1 MKLQV
6 KKRNGVI
13 VPFDKEKIVYAMSK
27 GFLEFGEMTEEKEDC
42 IKNTI
47 EIVEKE
53 AKKYED
59 AIEVEEIQDIIV
71 AQLRKAGFRKVAK
84 GYQEYREKRTK
95 ERELKTVLEILS
107 NEATD
112 EKNDNANI
120 NGYTPSGRHLHI
132 SEDVIKSYMKNY
144 FFSKDVADAI
154 NAGIIYPHD
163 LGWGTTTMTC
173 VQIDI
178 PKLFK
183 GGFSTGH
190 GYLREPSNIKTA
202 FLQSAIAIQSN
213 QNDMW
218 GGQSIPQYDYALA
231 PYVLKTFKKH
241 LKKLYTYEHAKT
253 HDSAD
258 AEMLSKID
266 ALTSINDRIDGIDE
280 HIFETALVYTKEDT
294 FQGAE
299 SLVHNLNS
307 MASRAGSQVP
317 FSSLNFGLD
326 VSPEGRMVTEYLL
339 KAQMAGL
346 GKHET
351 PIFPILIYTLKK
363 GVNFNPEDPNY
374 DLFRLAME
382 CSSKRLFPTYC
393 FVDASFNLPY
403 YEKDPYYGAIQTM
416 GCRTRVMANVN
427 GREGAFG
434 RGNISFTSINL
445 PMLALRAKGNIDK
458 FFKELDYAL
467 EIADKELLERYEGQ
481 CQNRKYNF
489 PSLMEQGIWLGS
501 DDLGPTDEIRD
512 VVKQGTLSIG
522 FVGLAECLIALTG
535 KHHGESQ
542 ESDELGYKIIKYI
555 RDYCDKRVKETHL
568 NFSCLGTPAET
579 YCKTALEQTR
589 KQFGIVPGVTDRAYF
604 TNSSHIPVWHNI
616 SIAEKAKI
624 EGKYHNLENAG
635 HIFYCEVSGDISKNI
650 DAFEQILHTM
660 SDADVGYGAV
670 NIPIVECPICYHSF
684 RGSSDVHVC
693 PNCGYDELEGI
704 EINCDC

>member
-6 KKRNGVI
+6 RKRNGVI
-13 VPFDKEKIVYAMSK
+13 VPFDKDKIIYAMSK
-27 GFLEFGEMTEEKEDC
+27 GFLEFGEMTKEKEDC
-42 IKNTI
+42 IKNTV

-183 GGFSTGH
+183 NGFSTGH

-218 GGQSIPQYDYALA
+218 GGQSIPQYDFALA
-231 PYVLKTFKKH
+231 PYVLKSYKKH
-241 LKKLYTYEHAKT
+241 LKKLYAYEHAKT

-258 AEMLSKID
+258 AEMIAKID
-266 ALTSINDRIDGIDE
+266 ALTSINDVIPE
-280 HIFETALVYTKEDT
+280 LEYMCKAALANTEEDT
-294 FQGAE
+294 YQGAE

-326 VSPEGRMVTEYLL
+326 TSPEGRMVASNLL
-339 KAQMAGL
+339 KAQMSGL
-346 GKHET
+346 GRHET

-363 GVNFNPEDPNY
+363 GVNFEKEDPNY
-374 DLFRLAME
+374 DIFRLAME

-416 GCRTRVMANVN
+416 GCRTRIMANVN

-522 FVGLAECLIALTG
+522 FVGLAETLVCLTG

-604 TNSSHIPVWHNI
+604 TNSSHIPVWHDI

>member
-1 MKLQV
+1 MKIKV
-6 KKRNGVI
+6 IKRNGNV
-13 VPFDKEKIVYAMSK
+13 VDFNEEKIRNAITK
-27 GFLEFGEMTEEKEDC
+27 GFLDYGEITEEKKIF
-42 IKNTI
+42 IKDVIKDIQI
-47 EIVEKE
+47 E
-53 AKKYED
+53 AQKYTD
-59 AIEVEEIQDIIV
+59 GIEVEEIQDIIV
-71 AQLRKAGFRKVAK
+71 AKMRKAGFRKVAK
-84 GYQEYREKRTK
+84 GYQEYREKRAK
-95 ERELKTVLEILS
+95 ARELSNVLDILS
-107 NEATD
+107 NEATE
-112 EKNDNANI
+112 EKNDNANV

-144 FFSKDVADAI
+144 FFSKDVTEAI

-173 VQIDI
+173 VQIDL

-183 GGFSTGH
+183 DGFSTGH

-218 GGQSIPQYDYALA
+218 GGQSIPNYDYALA

-241 LKKLYTYEHAKT
+241 LKKLLAYEDAKKHESASIALESLLKQVDEIKSIEDVIPGYEYICKAAYAYTQ
-253 HDSAD
+253 
-258 AEMLSKID
+258 
-266 ALTSINDRIDGIDE
+266 
-280 HIFETALVYTKEDT
+280 EDT

-317 FSSLNFGLD
+317 FSSLNFGID
-326 VSPEGRMVTEYLL
+326 TSPEGRMVSEYLL

-363 GVNFNPEDPNY
+363 GVNFEKGDPNY
-374 DLFRLAME
+374 DIFRLAME
-382 CSSKRLFPTYC
+382 CSSKRLFPTYA

-403 YEKDPYYGAIQTM
+403 YERDPYYGIINTM

-445 PMLALRAKGNIDK
+445 PLLALRAKGNVDK

-501 DDLGPTDEIRD
+501 DDLAPTDEIRD
-512 VVKQGTLSIG
+512 VIKQGTLSIG

-542 ESDELGYKIIKYI
+542 ESDELGYSIIKYI

-579 YCKTALEQTR
+579 YCKTALEQAR
-589 KQFGIVPGVTDRAYF
+589 KQFGIIPGVTDRAYF
-604 TNSSHIPVWHNI
+604 TNSSHIPVWYNI
-616 SIAEKAKI
+616 SIADKARI

-635 HIFYCEVSGDISKNI
+635 HIFYCEVDGDISKNI
-650 DAFEQILHTM
+650 DAFENILHIM

-670 NIPIVECPICYHSF
+670 NIGVVECTVCGYSW
-684 RGSSDVHVC
+684 RDGSDNHIC
-693 PNCGYDELEGI
+693 PNCGRDEREPI
-704 EINCDC
+704 DE

>member
-6 KKRNGVI
+6 RKRNGVI
-13 VPFDKEKIVYAMSK
+13 VPFDKDKIVYAMSK
-27 GFLEFGEMTEEKEDC
+27 GFLEFGEMTKEKEDC
-42 IKNTI
+42 IKNTV

-218 GGQSIPQYDYALA
+218 GGQSIPQYDFALA
-231 PYVLKTFKKH
+231 PYVLKSYKKH
-241 LKKLYTYEHAKT
+241 LKKLYAYEHAKT

-258 AEMLSKID
+258 AEMIAKID
-266 ALTSINDRIDGIDE
+266 ALTSINDVIPE
-280 HIFETALVYTKEDT
+280 LEYMCKAALANTEEDT
-294 FQGAE
+294 YQGAE

-326 VSPEGRMVTEYLL
+326 TSPEGRMVASNLL
-339 KAQMAGL
+339 KAQMSGL
-346 GKHET
+346 GRHET

-363 GVNFNPEDPNY
+363 GVNFEKEDPNY
-374 DLFRLAME
+374 DIFRLAME

-416 GCRTRVMANVN
+416 GCRTRIMANVN

-522 FVGLAECLIALTG
+522 FVGLAETLVCLTG

-604 TNSSHIPVWHNI
+604 TNSSHIPVWYNI
-616 SIAEKAKI
+616 SIADKAKI

-635 HIFYCEVSGDISKNI
+635 HIFYCEVDGDISKNI
-650 DAFEQILHTM
+650 DAFENILHIM
-660 SDADVGYGAV
+660 SDADVGYGAI
-670 NIPIVECPICYHSF
+670 NIPIAECPICYHSF

>member
-1 MKLQV
+1 MKIKV
-6 KKRNGVI
+6 IKRNGNV
-13 VPFDKEKIVYAMSK
+13 VDFNEEKIRNAITK
-27 GFLEFGEMTEEKEDC
+27 GFLDYGEITEEKKIF
-42 IKNTI
+42 IKDVIKDIQT
-47 EIVEKE
+47 E
-53 AKKYED
+53 AQKYTD
-59 AIEVEEIQDIIV
+59 GIEVEEIQDIIV
-71 AQLRKAGFRKVAK
+71 AKMRKAGFRKVAK
-84 GYQEYREKRTK
+84 GYQEYREKRAK
-95 ERELKTVLEILS
+95 ARELSNVLDILS
-107 NEATD
+107 NEATE
-112 EKNDNANI
+112 EKNDNANV

-144 FFSKDVADAI
+144 FFSKDVTEAI

-173 VQIDI
+173 VQIDL

-183 GGFSTGH
+183 DGFSTGH

-218 GGQSIPQYDYALA
+218 GGQSIPNYDYALA

-241 LKKLYTYEHAKT
+241 LKKLLAYEDAKK
-253 HDSAD
+253 HESA
-258 AEMLSKID
+258 SI
-266 ALTSINDRIDGIDE
+266 ALESLLKQVDEIKSIEDVIPGYEYICK
-280 HIFETALVYTKEDT
+280 TAYAYTKEDT

-317 FSSLNFGLD
+317 FSSLNFGID
-326 VSPEGRMVTEYLL
+326 TSPEGRMVSEYLL

-363 GVNFNPEDPNY
+363 GVNFEKGDPNY
-374 DLFRLAME
+374 DIFRLAME
-382 CSSKRLFPTYC
+382 CSSKRLFPTYA

-403 YEKDPYYGAIQTM
+403 YERDPYYGIINTM

-445 PMLALRAKGNIDK
+445 PLLALRAKGNVDK

-501 DDLGPTDEIRD
+501 DDLAPTDEIRD

-542 ESDELGYKIIKYI
+542 ESDELGYSIIKYI

-579 YCKTALEQTR
+579 YCKTALEQAR
-589 KQFGIVPGVTDRAYF
+589 KQFGIIPGVTDRAYF
-604 TNSSHIPVWHNI
+604 TNSSHIPVWYNI
-616 SIAEKAKI
+616 SIADKARI

-635 HIFYCEVSGDISKNI
+635 HIFYCEVDGDISKNI
-650 DAFEQILHTM
+650 DAFENILHIM

-670 NIPIVECPICYHSF
+670 NIGVVECTVCGYSW
-684 RGSSDVHVC
+684 RDGSDNHIC
-693 PNCGYDELEGI
+693 PNCGRDEREPI
-704 EINCDC
+704 DE

>member
-6 KKRNGVI
+6 RKRNGVI
-13 VPFDKEKIVYAMSK
+13 VPFDKDKIVYAMSK
-27 GFLEFGEMTEEKEDC
+27 GFLEFGEMTKEKEDC
-42 IKNTI
+42 IKNTV

-183 GGFSTGH
+183 NGFSTGH

-218 GGQSIPQYDYALA
+218 GGQSIPQYDFALA
-231 PYVLKTFKKH
+231 PYVLKSYKKH
-241 LKKLYTYEHAKT
+241 LKKLYAYEHAKT

-258 AEMLSKID
+258 AEMIAKID
-266 ALTSINDRIDGIDE
+266 ALTSINDVIPE
-280 HIFETALVYTKEDT
+280 LEYMCKAALANTEEDT
-294 FQGAE
+294 YQGAE

-326 VSPEGRMVTEYLL
+326 TSPEGRMVASNLL
-339 KAQMAGL
+339 KAQMSGL
-346 GKHET
+346 GRHET

-363 GVNFNPEDPNY
+363 GVNFEKEDPNY
-374 DLFRLAME
+374 DIFRLAME

-416 GCRTRVMANVN
+416 GCRTRIMANVN

-522 FVGLAECLIALTG
+522 FVGLAETLVCLTG

-604 TNSSHIPVWHNI
+604 TNSSHIPVWHDI

>member
-1 MKLQV
+1 MKIKV
-6 KKRNGVI
+6 IKRNGNV
-13 VPFDKEKIVYAMSK
+13 VDFNEEKIRNAITK
-27 GFLEFGEMTEEKEDC
+27 GFLDYGEITEEKKIF
-42 IKNTI
+42 IKDVIKDIQT
-47 EIVEKE
+47 E
-53 AKKYED
+53 AQKYTD
-59 AIEVEEIQDIIV
+59 GIEVEEIQDIIV
-71 AQLRKAGFRKVAK
+71 AKMRKAGFRKVAK
-84 GYQEYREKRTK
+84 GYQEYREKRAK
-95 ERELKTVLEILS
+95 ARELSNVLDILS
-107 NEATD
+107 NEATE
-112 EKNDNANI
+112 EKNDNANV

-144 FFSKDVADAI
+144 FFSKDVTEAI

-173 VQIDI
+173 VQIDL

-183 GGFSTGH
+183 DGFSTGH

-218 GGQSIPQYDYALA
+218 GGQSIPNYDYALA

-241 LKKLYTYEHAKT
+241 LKKLLAYEDAKKHESASIALEPLLKQVDEIKSIEDVIPGYEYICKAAYAYTQ
-253 HDSAD
+253 
-258 AEMLSKID
+258 
-266 ALTSINDRIDGIDE
+266 
-280 HIFETALVYTKEDT
+280 EDT

-317 FSSLNFGLD
+317 FSSLNFGID
-326 VSPEGRMVTEYLL
+326 TSPEGRMVSEYLL

-363 GVNFNPEDPNY
+363 GVNFEKGDPNY
-374 DLFRLAME
+374 DIFRLAME
-382 CSSKRLFPTYC
+382 CSSKRLFPTYA

-403 YEKDPYYGAIQTM
+403 YERDPYYGIINTM

-445 PMLALRAKGNIDK
+445 PLLALRAKGNIDK

-501 DDLGPTDEIRD
+501 DDLAPTDEIRD

-542 ESDELGYKIIKYI
+542 ESDELGYSIIKYI

-579 YCKTALEQTR
+579 YCKTALEQAR
-589 KQFGIVPGVTDRAYF
+589 KQFGIIPGVTDRAYF
-604 TNSSHIPVWHNI
+604 TNSSHIPVWYNI
-616 SIAEKAKI
+616 SIADKAKI

-635 HIFYCEVSGDISKNI
+635 HIFYCEVDGDISKNI
-650 DAFEQILHTM
+650 DAFENILHIM

-670 NIPIVECPICYHSF
+670 NIGVVECTVCGYSW
-684 RGSSDVHVC
+684 RDGSDNHIC
-693 PNCGYDELEGI
+693 PNCGRDEREPI
-704 EINCDC
+704 DE

>member
-1 MKLQV
+1 MKIKV
-6 KKRNGVI
+6 IKRNGNV
-13 VPFDKEKIVYAMSK
+13 VDFNEEKIRNAITK
-27 GFLEFGEMTEEKEDC
+27 GFLDYGEITEEKKIF
-42 IKNTI
+42 IKDVIKDIQT
-47 EIVEKE
+47 E
-53 AKKYED
+53 AQKYTD
-59 AIEVEEIQDIIV
+59 GIEVEEIQDIIV
-71 AQLRKAGFRKVAK
+71 AKMRKAGFRKVAK
-84 GYQEYREKRTK
+84 GYQEYREKRAK
-95 ERELKTVLEILS
+95 ARELSNVLDILS
-107 NEATD
+107 NEATE
-112 EKNDNANI
+112 EKNDNANV

-144 FFSKDVADAI
+144 FFSKDVTEAI

-173 VQIDI
+173 VQIDL

-183 GGFSTGH
+183 DGFSTGH

-218 GGQSIPQYDYALA
+218 GGQSIPNYDYALA

-241 LKKLYTYEHAKT
+241 LKKLLAYEDAKKQE
-253 HDSAD
+253 SA
-258 AEMLSKID
+258 S
-266 ALTSINDRIDGIDE
+266 
-280 HIFETALVYTKEDT
+280 TALESLLKQVDEIKSIEDVIPGYEYICKAAYAYTQEDT

-317 FSSLNFGLD
+317 FSSLNFGID
-326 VSPEGRMVTEYLL
+326 TSPEGRMVSEYLL

-363 GVNFNPEDPNY
+363 GVNFEKGDPNY
-374 DLFRLAME
+374 DIFRLAME
-382 CSSKRLFPTYC
+382 CSSKRLFPTYA

-403 YEKDPYYGAIQTM
+403 YERDPYYGIINTM

-445 PMLALRAKGNIDK
+445 PLLALRAKGNVDK

-501 DDLGPTDEIRD
+501 DDLAPTDEIRD
-512 VVKQGTLSIG
+512 VIKQGTLSIG

-542 ESDELGYKIIKYI
+542 ESDELGYSIIKYI

-579 YCKTALEQTR
+579 YCKTALEQAR
-589 KQFGIVPGVTDRAYF
+589 KQFGIIPGVTDRAYF
-604 TNSSHIPVWHNI
+604 TNSSHIPVWYNI
-616 SIAEKAKI
+616 SIADKAKI

-635 HIFYCEVSGDISKNI
+635 HIFYCEVDGDISKNI
-650 DAFEQILHTM
+650 DAFENILHIM

-670 NIPIVECPICYHSF
+670 NIGVVECTVCGYSW
-684 RGSSDVHVC
+684 RDGSDNHIC
-693 PNCGYDELEGI
+693 PNCGRDEREPI
-704 EINCDC
+704 DE

>member
-1 MKLQV
+1 MKIKV
-6 KKRNGVI
+6 IKRNGNV
-13 VPFDKEKIVYAMSK
+13 VDFNEEKIRNAITK
-27 GFLEFGEMTEEKEDC
+27 GFLDYGEITEEKKIF
-42 IKNTI
+42 IKDVIKDIQI
-47 EIVEKE
+47 E
-53 AKKYED
+53 AQKYTD
-59 AIEVEEIQDIIV
+59 GIEVEEIQDIIV
-71 AQLRKAGFRKVAK
+71 AKMRKAGFRKVAK
-84 GYQEYREKRTK
+84 GYQEYREKRAK
-95 ERELKTVLEILS
+95 ARELSNVLDILS
-107 NEATD
+107 NEATE
-112 EKNDNANI
+112 EKNDNANV

-144 FFSKDVADAI
+144 FFSKDVTEAI

-173 VQIDI
+173 VQIDL

-183 GGFSTGH
+183 DGFSTGH

-218 GGQSIPQYDYALA
+218 GGQSIPNYDYALA

-241 LKKLYTYEHAKT
+241 LKKLLAYEDAKKHESASIALESLLKQVDEMKSIEDVIPGYEYICKAAYAYTQ
-253 HDSAD
+253 
-258 AEMLSKID
+258 
-266 ALTSINDRIDGIDE
+266 
-280 HIFETALVYTKEDT
+280 EDT

-317 FSSLNFGLD
+317 FSSLNFGID
-326 VSPEGRMVTEYLL
+326 TSPEGRMVSEYLL

-363 GVNFNPEDPNY
+363 GVNFEKGDPNY
-374 DLFRLAME
+374 DIFRLAME
-382 CSSKRLFPTYC
+382 CSSKRLFPTYA

-403 YEKDPYYGAIQTM
+403 YERDPYYGIINTM

-445 PMLALRAKGNIDK
+445 PLLALRAKGNVDK

-501 DDLGPTDEIRD
+501 DDLAPTDEIRD
-512 VVKQGTLSIG
+512 VIKQGTLSIG

-542 ESDELGYKIIKYI
+542 ESDELGYSIIKYM

-579 YCKTALEQTR
+579 YCKTALEQAR
-589 KQFGIVPGVTDRAYF
+589 KQFGIIPVVTDRAYF
-604 TNSSHIPVWHNI
+604 TNSSHIPVWYNI
-616 SIAEKAKI
+616 SIADKARI

-635 HIFYCEVSGDISKNI
+635 HIFYCEVDGDISKNI
-650 DAFEQILHTM
+650 DAFENILHIM

-670 NIPIVECPICYHSF
+670 NIPIAECTVCGCSW
-684 RGSSDVHVC
+684 RGSNDVHVC
-693 PNCGYDELEGI
+693 PGCGRDEREPI
-704 EINCDC
+704 D

>member
-1 MKLQV
+1 MKIKV
-6 KKRNGVI
+6 IKRNGNV
-13 VPFDKEKIVYAMSK
+13 VDFNEEKIRNAITK
-27 GFLEFGEMTEEKEDC
+27 GFLDYGEITEEKKIF
-42 IKNTI
+42 IKDVIKDIQT
-47 EIVEKE
+47 E
-53 AKKYED
+53 AQKYTD
-59 AIEVEEIQDIIV
+59 GIEVEEIQDIIV
-71 AQLRKAGFRKVAK
+71 AKMRKAGFRKVAK
-84 GYQEYREKRTK
+84 GYQEYREKRAK
-95 ERELKTVLEILS
+95 ARELSNVLDILS
-107 NEATD
+107 NEATE
-112 EKNDNANI
+112 EKNDNANV

-144 FFSKDVADAI
+144 FFSKDVTEAI

-173 VQIDI
+173 VQIDL

-183 GGFSTGH
+183 DGFSTGH

-218 GGQSIPQYDYALA
+218 GGQSIPNYDYALA

-241 LKKLYTYEHAKT
+241 LKKLLAYEDAKK
-253 HDSAD
+253 HESA
-258 AEMLSKID
+258 
-266 ALTSINDRIDGIDE
+266 SITLESLLKQVDE
-280 HIFETALVYTKEDT
+280 IKSIEDVIPGYEYICKTAYVYTQEDT

-317 FSSLNFGLD
+317 FSSLNFGID
-326 VSPEGRMVTEYLL
+326 TSPEGRMVSEYLL

-363 GVNFNPEDPNY
+363 GVNFEKGDPNY
-374 DLFRLAME
+374 DIFRLAME
-382 CSSKRLFPTYC
+382 CSSKRLFPTYA

-403 YEKDPYYGAIQTM
+403 YERDPYYGIINTM

-445 PMLALRAKGNIDK
+445 PLLALRAKGNIDK

-501 DDLGPTDEIRD
+501 DDLAPTDEIRD

-542 ESDELGYKIIKYI
+542 ESDELGYSIIKYI

-579 YCKTALEQTR
+579 YCKTALEQAR
-589 KQFGIVPGVTDRAYF
+589 KQFGIIPGVTDRAYF
-604 TNSSHIPVWHNI
+604 TNSSHIPVWYNI
-616 SIAEKAKI
+616 SIADKARI

-635 HIFYCEVSGDISKNI
+635 HIFYCEVDGDISKNI
-650 DAFEQILHTM
+650 DAFENILHIM

-670 NIPIVECPICYHSF
+670 NIGVVECTVCGYSW
-684 RGSSDVHVC
+684 RDGSDNHIC
-693 PNCGYDELEGI
+693 PNCGRDEREPI
-704 EINCDC
+704 DE

>member
-1 MKLQV
+1 MRLDV
-6 KKRNGVI
+6 RKRNGVI
-13 VPFDKEKIVYAMSK
+13 VPFDEEKIIYAMSK
-27 GFLEFGEMTEEKEDC
+27 GFLEFGEMTEEKENC
-42 IKNTI
+42 IKATI
-47 EIVEKE
+47 EVIEKE
-53 AKKYED
+53 ADKYED

-71 AQLRKAGFRKVAK
+71 SQLRKHGFRKVAK

-144 FFSKDVADAI
+144 FFDKDITDAI

-218 GGQSIPQYDYALA
+218 GGQSIPQYDFALA
-231 PYVLKTFKKH
+231 PYVLKSFKKH
-241 LKKLYTYEHAKT
+241 LKKIYAYEHAKT
-253 HDSAD
+253 HDTAD
-258 AEMLSKID
+258 EEMINKID
-266 ALTSINDRIDGIDE
+266 ALTSINDVIPGLE
-280 HIFETALVYTKEDT
+280 YMCQAALADTKEDT

-326 VSPEGRMVTEYLL
+326 TSPEGRMVSEYLL
-339 KAQMAGL
+339 RAQMAGL
-346 GKHET
+346 GRHET

-374 DLFRLAME
+374 DIFRLAME

-403 YEKDPYYGAIQTM
+403 YERDPYYGAIQTM

-445 PMLALRAKGNIDK
+445 PMLALRAKGNVEK
-458 FFKELDYAL
+458 FYKELDAAL
-467 EIADKELLERYEGQ
+467 AIADKELLQRYEGQ

-501 DDLGPTDEIRD
+501 DELGPTDEIRD
-512 VVKQGTLSIG
+512 IVKQGTLSIG
-522 FVGLAECLIALTG
+522 FVGLAEALICLTG
-535 KHHGESQ
+535 HHHGES
-542 ESDELGYKIIKYI
+542 EDSDKLGYEIIKYM
-555 RDYCDKRVKETHL
+555 RDYCDRRIEETHL
-568 NFSCLGTPAET
+568 NFSLLGTPAET

-589 KQFGIVPGVTDRAYF
+589 KQFGVVPGVTDRAYF
-604 TNSSHIPVWHNI
+604 TNSSHVPVWHNI
-616 SIAEKAKI
+616 TIADKAKI

-635 HIFYCEVSGDISKNI
+635 HIFYCEVDGDISKNL
-650 DAFEQILHTM
+650 DAFESILHIM

-670 NIPIVECPICYHSF
+670 NIPIAECTVCGASW
-684 RGSSDVHVC
+684 RGSNDVHVC
-693 PNCGYDELEGI
+693 PNCGRDEREEI
-704 EINCDC
+704 EL

>member
-1 MKLQV
+1 MKIKV
-6 KKRNGVI
+6 IKRNGNV
-13 VPFDKEKIVYAMSK
+13 VDFNEEKIRNAITK
-27 GFLEFGEMTEEKEDC
+27 GFLDYGEITEEKKIF
-42 IKNTI
+42 IKDVIKDIQT
-47 EIVEKE
+47 E
-53 AKKYED
+53 AQKYTD
-59 AIEVEEIQDIIV
+59 GIEVEEIQDIIV
-71 AQLRKAGFRKVAK
+71 AKMRKAGFRKVAK
-84 GYQEYREKRTK
+84 GYQEYREKRAK
-95 ERELKTVLEILS
+95 ARELSNVLNILS
-107 NEATD
+107 NEATE
-112 EKNDNANI
+112 EKNDNANV

-144 FFSKDVADAI
+144 FFSKDVTEAI

-173 VQIDI
+173 VQIDL

-183 GGFSTGH
+183 DGFSTGH

-218 GGQSIPQYDYALA
+218 GGQSIPNYDYALA

-241 LKKLYTYEHAKT
+241 LKKLLAYEDAKKYESASITLESLLKQVDEIKSIEDVIPGYEYICKTAYAYTQ
-253 HDSAD
+253 
-258 AEMLSKID
+258 
-266 ALTSINDRIDGIDE
+266 
-280 HIFETALVYTKEDT
+280 EDT

-317 FSSLNFGLD
+317 FSSLNFGID
-326 VSPEGRMVTEYLL
+326 TSPEGRMVSEYLL

-363 GVNFNPEDPNY
+363 GVNFEKGDPNY
-374 DLFRLAME
+374 DIFRLAME
-382 CSSKRLFPTYC
+382 CSSKRLFPTYA

-403 YEKDPYYGAIQTM
+403 YERDPYYGIINTM

-445 PMLALRAKGNIDK
+445 PLLALKAKGNVDK

-501 DDLGPTDEIRD
+501 DDLAPTDEIRD

-542 ESDELGYKIIKYI
+542 ESDELGYSIIKYI

-579 YCKTALEQTR
+579 YCKTALEQAR
-589 KQFGIVPGVTDRAYF
+589 KQFGIIPGVTDRAYF
-604 TNSSHIPVWHNI
+604 TNSSHIPVWYNI
-616 SIAEKAKI
+616 SIADKARI

-635 HIFYCEVSGDISKNI
+635 HIFYCEVDGDISKNI
-650 DAFEQILHTM
+650 DAFENILHIM

-670 NIPIVECPICYHSF
+670 NIPIAECTVCGCSW
-684 RGSSDVHVC
+684 RGSNDVHVC
-693 PNCGYDELEGI
+693 PGCGRDEREPI
-704 EINCDC
+704 D

>member
-1 MKLQV
+1 MKIKV
-6 KKRNGVI
+6 IKRNGDI
-13 VPFDKEKIVYAMSK
+13 VDFNEEKIRNAITK
-27 GFLEFGEMTEEKEDC
+27 GFLDYGEITEEKKIF
-42 IKNTI
+42 IKDVIKDIQT
-47 EIVEKE
+47 E
-53 AKKYED
+53 AQKYTD
-59 AIEVEEIQDIIV
+59 GIEVEEIQDIIV
-71 AQLRKAGFRKVAK
+71 AKMRKAGFRKVAK
-84 GYQEYREKRTK
+84 GYQEYREKRAK
-95 ERELKTVLEILS
+95 ARELSNVLDILS
-107 NEATD
+107 NEATE
-112 EKNDNANI
+112 EKNDNANV

-144 FFSKDVADAI
+144 FFSKDVTEAI

-173 VQIDI
+173 VQIDL

-183 GGFSTGH
+183 DGFSTGH

-218 GGQSIPQYDYALA
+218 GGQSIPNYDYALA

-241 LKKLYTYEHAKT
+241 LKKLLAYEDAKKHESASITLESLLKQVDEIKSIEDVIPGYEYICKTAYAYTQ
-253 HDSAD
+253 
-258 AEMLSKID
+258 
-266 ALTSINDRIDGIDE
+266 
-280 HIFETALVYTKEDT
+280 EDT

-317 FSSLNFGLD
+317 FSSLNFGID
-326 VSPEGRMVTEYLL
+326 TSPEGRMVSEYLL

-363 GVNFNPEDPNY
+363 GVNFEKGDPNY
-374 DLFRLAME
+374 DIFRLAME
-382 CSSKRLFPTYC
+382 CSSKRLFPTYA

-403 YEKDPYYGAIQTM
+403 YERDPYYGIINTM

-445 PMLALRAKGNIDK
+445 PLLALRAKGNIDK

-501 DDLGPTDEIRD
+501 DDLAPTDEIRD

-542 ESDELGYKIIKYI
+542 ESDELGYNIIKYI

-579 YCKTALEQTR
+579 YCKTALEQAR
-589 KQFGIVPGVTDRAYF
+589 KQFGIIPGVTDRAYF
-604 TNSSHIPVWHNI
+604 TNSSHIPVWYNI
-616 SIAEKAKI
+616 SIADKARI

-635 HIFYCEVSGDISKNI
+635 HIFYCEVDGDISKNI
-650 DAFEQILHTM
+650 DAFENILHIM

-670 NIPIVECPICYHSF
+670 NIGVVECTVCGYSW
-684 RGSSDVHVC
+684 RDGSDNHIC
-693 PNCGYDELEGI
+693 PNCGRDEREPI
-704 EINCDC
+704 DE

>member
-280 HIFETALVYTKEDT
+280 YIFETALVYTKEDT

-579 YCKTALEQTR
+579 YCKTAVEQAR

-604 TNSSHIPVWHNI
+604 TNSSHVPVWYNI
-616 SIAEKAKI
+616 SIADKARI
-624 EGKYHNLENAG
+624 EGKYHKLENAG
-635 HIFYCEVSGDISKNI
+635 HIFYCEIDGDISKNI
-650 DAFEQILHTM
+650 DAFESILHIM
-660 SDADVGYGAV
+660 SNADVGYAGV
-670 NIPIVECPICYHSF
+670 NIPIIECPVCGNSF
-684 RGSSDVHVC
+684 RGNDDVHVC
-693 PNCGYDELEGI
+693 PQCGYDELEGI
-704 EINCDC
+704 EIECDC

>member
-1 MKLQV
+1 MKIKV
-6 KKRNGVI
+6 IKRNGNV
-13 VPFDKEKIVYAMSK
+13 VDFNEEKIRNAITK
-27 GFLEFGEMTEEKEDC
+27 GFLDYGEITEEKKIF
-42 IKNTI
+42 IKDVIKDIQT
-47 EIVEKE
+47 E
-53 AKKYED
+53 AQKYTD
-59 AIEVEEIQDIIV
+59 GIEVEEIQDIIV
-71 AQLRKAGFRKVAK
+71 AKMRKAGFRKVAK
-84 GYQEYREKRTK
+84 GYQEYREKRAK
-95 ERELKTVLEILS
+95 ARELSNVLDILS
-107 NEATD
+107 NDATE
-112 EKNDNANI
+112 EKNDNANV

-144 FFSKDVADAI
+144 FFSKDVTEAI

-173 VQIDI
+173 VQIDL

-183 GGFSTGH
+183 DGFSTGH

-218 GGQSIPQYDYALA
+218 GGQSIPNYDYALA

-241 LKKLYTYEHAKT
+241 LKKLLAYEDAKKHESASIALEPLLKQVDEIKSIEDVIPGYEYICKAAYAYTQ
-253 HDSAD
+253 
-258 AEMLSKID
+258 
-266 ALTSINDRIDGIDE
+266 
-280 HIFETALVYTKEDT
+280 EDT

-317 FSSLNFGLD
+317 FSSLNFGID
-326 VSPEGRMVTEYLL
+326 TSPEGRMVSEYLL

-363 GVNFNPEDPNY
+363 GVNFEKGDPNY
-374 DLFRLAME
+374 DIFRLAME
-382 CSSKRLFPTYC
+382 CSSKRLFPTYA

-403 YEKDPYYGAIQTM
+403 YERDPYYGIINTM

-445 PMLALRAKGNIDK
+445 PLLALRAKGNVDK

-501 DDLGPTDEIRD
+501 DDLAPTDEIRD

-542 ESDELGYKIIKYI
+542 ESDELGYSIIKYI

-579 YCKTALEQTR
+579 YCKTALEQAR
-589 KQFGIVPGVTDRAYF
+589 KQFGIIPGVTDRAYF
-604 TNSSHIPVWHNI
+604 TNSSHIPVWYNI
-616 SIAEKAKI
+616 SIADKAKI

-635 HIFYCEVSGDISKNI
+635 HIFYCEVDGDISKNI
-650 DAFEQILHTM
+650 DAFENILHIM

-670 NIPIVECPICYHSF
+670 NIGIVECTVCGYSW
-684 RGSSDVHVC
+684 RDGSDNHIC
-693 PNCGYDELEGI
+693 PNCGRDEREPI
-704 EINCDC
+704 DE

>member
-1 MKLQV
+1 MKLLV
-6 KKRNGVI
+6 KKRNGTV
-13 VPFDKEKIVYAMSK
+13 VPFDEEKIVYAMSK

-47 EIVEKE
+47 EVVEKE
-53 AKKYED
+53 ADKYED
-59 AIEVEEIQDIIV
+59 GIEVEEIQDIIV
-71 AQLRKAGFRKVAK
+71 AQLRKNGFRKVAK
-84 GYQEYREKRTK
+84 GYQEYRERRTK
-95 ERELKTVLEILS
+95 ERDLKTVLEILS

-132 SEDVIKSYMKNY
+132 SEDTIKSYMKNY
-144 FFSKDVADAI
+144 FFSKDVTEAI

-218 GGQSIPQYDYALA
+218 GGQSIPQYDFALA
-231 PYVLKTFKKH
+231 PYVLKSYKKH
-241 LKKLYTYEHAKT
+241 LKKLLAYEDAKE
-253 HDSAD
+253 HDSA
-258 AEMLSKID
+258 SI
-266 ALTSINDRIDGIDE
+266 ALEPLLKQVDE
-280 HIFETALVYTKEDT
+280 LKSVEDIIPGYEYICKAAHAYTEEDT

-326 VSPEGRMVTEYLL
+326 VSPEGRMVSEYLL

-374 DLFRLAME
+374 DIFRLAME

-403 YEKDPYYGAIQTM
+403 YERDPYYGAIQTM

-434 RGNISFTSINL
+434 RGNISFTSLNL
-445 PMLALRAKGNIDK
+445 PMLALRAKGDINK
-458 FFKELDYAL
+458 FYKELDNAL
-467 EIADKELLERYEGQ
+467 AIADKELLERYEGQ

-501 DDLGPTDEIRD
+501 DELGATDEIRD
-512 VVKQGTLSIG
+512 IVKQGTLSIG
-522 FVGLAECLIALTG
+522 FVGLAETLICLTG
-535 KHHGESQ
+535 HHHGESE
-542 ESDELGYKIIKYI
+542 ESDKLGYEIIKYI
-555 RDYCDKRVKETHL
+555 RDYCDRKTQETHL
-568 NFSCLGTPAET
+568 NFTCLGTPAET

-616 SIAEKAKI
+616 SIAEKARI

-635 HIFYCEVSGDISKNI
+635 HIFYCEVDGDISKNI
-650 DAFEQILHTM
+650 DAFENILHIM

-670 NIPIVECPICYHSF
+670 NIGVVECTVCGTSWRSSADDHICPGCGRDDREPI
-684 RGSSDVHVC
+684 
-693 PNCGYDELEGI
+693 EL
-704 EINCDC
+704 

>member
-6 KKRNGVI
+6 RKRNGVI
-13 VPFDKEKIVYAMSK
+13 VPFDKDKIVYAMSK
-27 GFLEFGEMTEEKEDC
+27 GFLEFGEITEEKEDC
-42 IKNTI
+42 IKNTV

-183 GGFSTGH
+183 NGFSTGH

-218 GGQSIPQYDYALA
+218 GGQSIPQYDFALA
-231 PYVLKTFKKH
+231 PYVLKSYKKH
-241 LKKLYTYEHAKT
+241 LKKLYAYEHAKT

-258 AEMLSKID
+258 AEMIAKID
-266 ALTSINDRIDGIDE
+266 ALTSINDVIPELEYICKA
-280 HIFETALVYTKEDT
+280 ALANTEEDT
-294 FQGAE
+294 YQGAE

-326 VSPEGRMVTEYLL
+326 TSPEGRMVASNLL
-339 KAQMAGL
+339 KAQMSGL
-346 GKHET
+346 GRHET

-363 GVNFNPEDPNY
+363 GVNFEKEDPNY
-374 DLFRLAME
+374 DIFRLAME

-416 GCRTRVMANVN
+416 GCRTRIMANVN

-522 FVGLAECLIALTG
+522 FVGLAETLVCLTG

-604 TNSSHIPVWHNI
+604 TNSSHIPVWHDI

-670 NIPIVECPICYHSF
+670 NIPIVECPVCYHSF

>member
-6 KKRNGVI
+6 RKRNGVI
-13 VPFDKEKIVYAMSK
+13 VPFDKDKIIYAMSK
-27 GFLEFGEMTEEKEDC
+27 GFLEFGEMTKEKEDC
-42 IKNTI
+42 IKNTV

-183 GGFSTGH
+183 NGFSTGH

-218 GGQSIPQYDYALA
+218 GGQSIPQYDFALA
-231 PYVLKTFKKH
+231 PYVLKSYKKH
-241 LKKLYTYEHAKT
+241 LKKLYAYEHAKT

-258 AEMLSKID
+258 AEMVAKID
-266 ALTSINDRIDGIDE
+266 ALTSINDVIPE
-280 HIFETALVYTKEDT
+280 LEYMCKAALANTEEDT
-294 FQGAE
+294 YQGAE

-326 VSPEGRMVTEYLL
+326 TSPEGRMVASNLL
-339 KAQMAGL
+339 KAQMSGL
-346 GKHET
+346 GRHET

-363 GVNFNPEDPNY
+363 GVNFEKEDPNY
-374 DLFRLAME
+374 DIFRLAME

-416 GCRTRVMANVN
+416 GCRTRIMANVN

-522 FVGLAECLIALTG
+522 FVGLAETLVCLTG

-604 TNSSHIPVWHNI
+604 TNSSHIPVWHDI

>member
-1 MKLQV
+1 MKIKV
-6 KKRNGVI
+6 IKRNGNV
-13 VPFDKEKIVYAMSK
+13 VDFNEEKIRNAITK
-27 GFLEFGEMTEEKEDC
+27 GFLDYGEITEEKKIF
-42 IKNTI
+42 IKDVIKDIQT
-47 EIVEKE
+47 E
-53 AKKYED
+53 AQKYTD
-59 AIEVEEIQDIIV
+59 GIEVEEIQDIIV
-71 AQLRKAGFRKVAK
+71 AKMRKAGFRKVAK
-84 GYQEYREKRTK
+84 GYQEYREKRAK
-95 ERELKTVLEILS
+95 ARELSNVLDILS
-107 NEATD
+107 NEATE
-112 EKNDNANI
+112 EKNDNANV

-144 FFSKDVADAI
+144 FFSKDVTEAI

-173 VQIDI
+173 VQIDL

-183 GGFSTGH
+183 DGFSTGH

-218 GGQSIPQYDYALA
+218 GGQSIPNYDYALA

-241 LKKLYTYEHAKT
+241 LKKLLAYEDAKK
-253 HDSAD
+253 HESA
-258 AEMLSKID
+258 S
-266 ALTSINDRIDGIDE
+266 
-280 HIFETALVYTKEDT
+280 TALESLLKQVDEIKSIEDVIPGYEYICKAAYAYTQEDT

-317 FSSLNFGLD
+317 FSSLNFGID
-326 VSPEGRMVTEYLL
+326 TSPEGRMVSEYLL

-363 GVNFNPEDPNY
+363 GINFEKGDPNY
-374 DLFRLAME
+374 DIFRLAME
-382 CSSKRLFPTYC
+382 CSSKRLFPTYA

-403 YEKDPYYGAIQTM
+403 YERDPYYGIINTM

-445 PMLALRAKGNIDK
+445 PLLALRAKGNVDK

-501 DDLGPTDEIRD
+501 DDLAPTDKIRD

-542 ESDELGYKIIKYI
+542 ESDELGYSIIKYI

-579 YCKTALEQTR
+579 YCKTALEQAR
-589 KQFGIVPGVTDRAYF
+589 KQFGIIPGVTDRAYF
-604 TNSSHIPVWHNI
+604 TNSSHIPVWYNI
-616 SIAEKAKI
+616 SIADKAKI

-635 HIFYCEVSGDISKNI
+635 HIFYCEVDGDISKNI
-650 DAFEQILHTM
+650 DAFENILHIM

-670 NIPIVECPICYHSF
+670 NIGVVECTVCGYSW
-684 RGSSDVHVC
+684 RDGSDNHIC
-693 PNCGYDELEGI
+693 PNCGRDEREPI
-704 EINCDC
+704 DE

>member
-6 KKRNGVI
+6 RKRNGVI
-13 VPFDKEKIVYAMSK
+13 VPFDKDKIVYAMSK
-27 GFLEFGEMTEEKEDC
+27 GFLEFGEMTKEKEDC
-42 IKNTI
+42 IKNTV

-53 AKKYED
+53 ARKYED

-183 GGFSTGH
+183 NGFSTGH

-218 GGQSIPQYDYALA
+218 GGQSIPQYDFALA
-231 PYVLKTFKKH
+231 PYVLKSYKKH
-241 LKKLYTYEHAKT
+241 LKKLYAYEHAKT

-258 AEMLSKID
+258 AEMIAKID
-266 ALTSINDRIDGIDE
+266 ALTSINDVIPE
-280 HIFETALVYTKEDT
+280 LEYMCKAALANTEEDT
-294 FQGAE
+294 YQGAE

-326 VSPEGRMVTEYLL
+326 TSPEGRMVASNLL
-339 KAQMAGL
+339 KAQMSGL
-346 GKHET
+346 GRHET

-363 GVNFNPEDPNY
+363 GVNFEKEDPNY
-374 DLFRLAME
+374 DIFRLAME

-416 GCRTRVMANVN
+416 GCRTRIMANVN

-522 FVGLAECLIALTG
+522 FVGLAETLVCLTG

-604 TNSSHIPVWHNI
+604 TNSSHIPVWHDI

>member
-1 MKLQV
+1 MKIKV
-6 KKRNGVI
+6 IKRNGNV
-13 VPFDKEKIVYAMSK
+13 VDFNEEKIRNAITK
-27 GFLEFGEMTEEKEDC
+27 GFLDYGEITEEKKIF
-42 IKNTI
+42 IKDVIKDIQI
-47 EIVEKE
+47 E
-53 AKKYED
+53 AQKYTD
-59 AIEVEEIQDIIV
+59 GIEVEEIQDIIV
-71 AQLRKAGFRKVAK
+71 AKMRKAGFRKVAK
-84 GYQEYREKRTK
+84 GYQEYREKRAK
-95 ERELKTVLEILS
+95 ARELSNVLDILS
-107 NEATD
+107 NEATE
-112 EKNDNANI
+112 EKNDNANV

-144 FFSKDVADAI
+144 FFSKDVTEAI

-173 VQIDI
+173 VQIDL

-183 GGFSTGH
+183 DGFSTGH

-218 GGQSIPQYDYALA
+218 GGQSIPNYDYALA

-241 LKKLYTYEHAKT
+241 LKKLLAYEDAKKHESASIALEPLLKQVDEIKSIEDVIPGYEYICKTAYAYTQ
-253 HDSAD
+253 
-258 AEMLSKID
+258 
-266 ALTSINDRIDGIDE
+266 
-280 HIFETALVYTKEDT
+280 EDT

-317 FSSLNFGLD
+317 FSSLNFGID
-326 VSPEGRMVTEYLL
+326 TSPEGRMVSEYLL

-363 GVNFNPEDPNY
+363 GVNFEKGDPNY
-374 DLFRLAME
+374 DIFRLAME
-382 CSSKRLFPTYC
+382 CSSKRLFPTYA

-403 YEKDPYYGAIQTM
+403 YERDPYYGIINTM

-445 PMLALRAKGNIDK
+445 PLLALRAKGNIDK

-501 DDLGPTDEIRD
+501 DDLAPTDEIRD
-512 VVKQGTLSIG
+512 VIKQGTLSIG

-542 ESDELGYKIIKYI
+542 ESDELGYSIIKYM

-579 YCKTALEQTR
+579 YCKTALEQAR
-589 KQFGIVPGVTDRAYF
+589 KQFGIIPGVTDRAYF
-604 TNSSHIPVWHNI
+604 TNSSHIPVWYNI
-616 SIAEKAKI
+616 SIADKAKI

-635 HIFYCEVSGDISKNI
+635 HIFYCEVDGDISKNI
-650 DAFEQILHTM
+650 DAFENILHIM

-670 NIPIVECPICYHSF
+670 NIGVVECTVCGYSW
-684 RGSSDVHVC
+684 RDGSDNHIC
-693 PNCGYDELEGI
+693 PNCGRDEREPI
-704 EINCDC
+704 DE

>member
-1 MKLQV
+1 MKIKV
-6 KKRNGVI
+6 IKRNGNV
-13 VPFDKEKIVYAMSK
+13 VDFNEEKIRNAITK
-27 GFLEFGEMTEEKEDC
+27 GFLDYGEITEEKKIF
-42 IKNTI
+42 IKDVIKDIQT
-47 EIVEKE
+47 E
-53 AKKYED
+53 AQKYTD
-59 AIEVEEIQDIIV
+59 GIEVEEIQDIIV
-71 AQLRKAGFRKVAK
+71 AKMRKAGFRKVAK
-84 GYQEYREKRTK
+84 GYQEYREKRAK
-95 ERELKTVLEILS
+95 ARELSNVLDILS
-107 NEATD
+107 NEATE
-112 EKNDNANI
+112 EKNDNANV

-144 FFSKDVADAI
+144 FFSKDVTEAI

-173 VQIDI
+173 VQIDL

-183 GGFSTGH
+183 DGFSTGH

-218 GGQSIPQYDYALA
+218 GGQSIPNYDYALA

-241 LKKLYTYEHAKT
+241 LKKLLAYEDAKKHESASIALEPLLKQVDEIKSIEDVIPGYEYICKTAYAYTQ
-253 HDSAD
+253 
-258 AEMLSKID
+258 
-266 ALTSINDRIDGIDE
+266 
-280 HIFETALVYTKEDT
+280 EDT

-317 FSSLNFGLD
+317 FSSLNFGID
-326 VSPEGRMVTEYLL
+326 TSPEGRMVSEYLL

-363 GVNFNPEDPNY
+363 GVNFEKGDPNY
-374 DLFRLAME
+374 DIFRLAME
-382 CSSKRLFPTYC
+382 CSSKRLFPTYA

-403 YEKDPYYGAIQTM
+403 YERDPYYGIINTM

-445 PMLALRAKGNIDK
+445 PLLALRAKGNIDK

-501 DDLGPTDEIRD
+501 DDLAPTDEIRD

-542 ESDELGYKIIKYI
+542 ESDELGYSIIKYI

-579 YCKTALEQTR
+579 YCKTALEQAR
-589 KQFGIVPGVTDRAYF
+589 KQFGIIPGVTDRAYF
-604 TNSSHIPVWHNI
+604 TNSSHIPVWYNI
-616 SIAEKAKI
+616 SIADKAKI

-635 HIFYCEVSGDISKNI
+635 HIFYCEVDGDISKNI
-650 DAFEQILHTM
+650 DAFENILHIM

-670 NIPIVECPICYHSF
+670 NIGVVECTVCGYSW
-684 RGSSDVHVC
+684 RDGSDNHIC
-693 PNCGYDELEGI
+693 PNCGRDEREPI
-704 EINCDC
+704 DE

>member
-6 KKRNGVI
+6 RKRNGTI
-13 VPFDKEKIVYAMSK
+13 VPFNEEKIIYAMSK

-42 IKNTI
+42 IKNTV

-218 GGQSIPQYDYALA
+218 GGQSIPQYDFALA
-231 PYVLKTFKKH
+231 PYVLKSYKKH
-241 LKKLYTYEHAKT
+241 LKKLYAYEHAKT

-258 AEMLSKID
+258 AEMIAKID
-266 ALTSINDRIDGIDE
+266 ALTSINDVIPE
-280 HIFETALVYTKEDT
+280 LEYMCKAALANTEEDT
-294 FQGAE
+294 YQGAE

-326 VSPEGRMVTEYLL
+326 TSPEGRMVASNLL
-339 KAQMAGL
+339 KAQMSGL
-346 GKHET
+346 GRHET

-363 GVNFNPEDPNY
+363 GVNFEKEDPNY
-374 DLFRLAME
+374 DIFRLAME

-445 PMLALRAKGNIDK
+445 PMLALRARGNIDK

-522 FVGLAECLIALTG
+522 FVGLAETLICLTG
-535 KHHGESQ
+535 KHHGESE

-579 YCKTALEQTR
+579 YCKTAVEQAR

-604 TNSSHIPVWHNI
+604 TNSSHVPVWYNI
-616 SIAEKAKI
+616 SIADKARI
-624 EGKYHNLENAG
+624 EGKYHKLENAG
-635 HIFYCEVSGDISKNI
+635 HIFYCEIDGDISKNI
-650 DAFEQILHTM
+650 DAFESILHIM
-660 SDADVGYGAV
+660 SNADVGYAGV
-670 NIPIVECPICYHSF
+670 NIPIIECPVCGNSF
-684 RGSSDVHVC
+684 RGNDDVHVC
-693 PNCGYDELEGI
+693 PQCGYDELEGI
-704 EINCDC
+704 EIECDC

>member
-1 MKLQV
+1 MKIKV
-6 KKRNGVI
+6 IKRNGNV
-13 VPFDKEKIVYAMSK
+13 VDFNEEKIRNAITK
-27 GFLEFGEMTEEKEDC
+27 GFLDYGEITEEKKIF
-42 IKNTI
+42 IKDVIKDIQT
-47 EIVEKE
+47 E
-53 AKKYED
+53 AQKYTD
-59 AIEVEEIQDIIV
+59 GIEVEEIQDIIV
-71 AQLRKAGFRKVAK
+71 AKMRKAGFRKVAK
-84 GYQEYREKRTK
+84 GYQEYREKRAK
-95 ERELKTVLEILS
+95 ARELSNVLDILS
-107 NEATD
+107 NEATE
-112 EKNDNANI
+112 EKNDNANV

-144 FFSKDVADAI
+144 FFSKDVTEAI

-173 VQIDI
+173 VQIDL

-183 GGFSTGH
+183 DGFSTGH

-218 GGQSIPQYDYALA
+218 GGQSIPNYDYALA

-241 LKKLYTYEHAKT
+241 LKKLLAYEDAKKHESASIALEPLLKQVDEIKSIEDVIPGYEYICKAAYAYTQ
-253 HDSAD
+253 
-258 AEMLSKID
+258 
-266 ALTSINDRIDGIDE
+266 
-280 HIFETALVYTKEDT
+280 EDT

-317 FSSLNFGLD
+317 FSSLNFGID
-326 VSPEGRMVTEYLL
+326 TSPEGRMASEYLL

-363 GVNFNPEDPNY
+363 GVNFEKGDPNY
-374 DLFRLAME
+374 DIFRLAME
-382 CSSKRLFPTYC
+382 CSSKRLFPTYA

-403 YEKDPYYGAIQTM
+403 YERDPYYGIINTM

-445 PMLALRAKGNIDK
+445 PLLALRAKGNVDK

-501 DDLGPTDEIRD
+501 DDLAPTDEIRD

-542 ESDELGYKIIKYI
+542 ESDELGYSIIKYM

-579 YCKTALEQTR
+579 YCKTALEQAR
-589 KQFGIVPGVTDRAYF
+589 KQFGIIPGVTDRAYF
-604 TNSSHIPVWHNI
+604 TNSSHIPVWYNI
-616 SIAEKAKI
+616 SIADKARI

-635 HIFYCEVSGDISKNI
+635 HIFYCEVDGDISKNI
-650 DAFEQILHTM
+650 DAFENILHIM

-670 NIPIVECPICYHSF
+670 NIGVVECTVCGYSW
-684 RGSSDVHVC
+684 RDGSDNHIC
-693 PNCGYDELEGI
+693 PNCGRDEREPI
-704 EINCDC
+704 DE

>member
-6 KKRNGVI
+6 KKRNGII

-144 FFSKDVADAI
+144 FFSKDVANAI

-218 GGQSIPQYDYALA
+218 GGQSIPQYDFALA
-231 PYVLKTFKKH
+231 PYVLKSYKKH
-241 LKKLYTYEHAKT
+241 LKKLYAYEHAKT

-258 AEMLSKID
+258 AEMIAKID
-266 ALTSINDRIDGIDE
+266 ALTSINDVIPE
-280 HIFETALVYTKEDT
+280 LEYMCKAALANTEEDT
-294 FQGAE
+294 YQGAE

-326 VSPEGRMVTEYLL
+326 TSPEGRMVASNLL
-339 KAQMAGL
+339 KAQMSGL
-346 GKHET
+346 GRHET

-363 GVNFNPEDPNY
+363 GVNFEKEDPNY
-374 DLFRLAME
+374 DIFRLAME

-684 RGSSDVHVC
+684 RGSSDVHIC

>member
-1 MKLQV
+1 MKIKV
-6 KKRNGVI
+6 IKRNGNV
-13 VPFDKEKIVYAMSK
+13 VDFNEEKIRNAITK
-27 GFLEFGEMTEEKEDC
+27 GFLDYGEITEEKKIF
-42 IKNTI
+42 IKDVIKDIQI
-47 EIVEKE
+47 E
-53 AKKYED
+53 AQKYTD
-59 AIEVEEIQDIIV
+59 GIEVEEIQDIIV
-71 AQLRKAGFRKVAK
+71 AKMRKAGFRKVAK
-84 GYQEYREKRTK
+84 GYQEYREKRAK
-95 ERELKTVLEILS
+95 ARELSNVLDILS
-107 NEATD
+107 NEATE
-112 EKNDNANI
+112 EKNDNANV

-144 FFSKDVADAI
+144 FFSKDVTEAI

-173 VQIDI
+173 VQIDL

-183 GGFSTGH
+183 DGFSTGH

-218 GGQSIPQYDYALA
+218 GGQSIPNYDYALA

-241 LKKLYTYEHAKT
+241 LKKLLAYEDAKKHESASITLESLLKQVDEIKSIEDVIPGYEYICKAAYAYTQ
-253 HDSAD
+253 
-258 AEMLSKID
+258 
-266 ALTSINDRIDGIDE
+266 
-280 HIFETALVYTKEDT
+280 EDT

-299 SLVHNLNS
+299 SLVHNLSS

-317 FSSLNFGLD
+317 FSSLNFGID
-326 VSPEGRMVTEYLL
+326 TSPEGRMVSEYLL

-363 GVNFNPEDPNY
+363 GVNFEKGDPNY
-374 DLFRLAME
+374 DIFRLAME
-382 CSSKRLFPTYC
+382 CSSKRLFPTYA

-403 YEKDPYYGAIQTM
+403 YERDPYYGIINTM

-445 PMLALRAKGNIDK
+445 PLLALRAKGNVDK

-501 DDLGPTDEIRD
+501 DDLAPTDEIRD

-542 ESDELGYKIIKYI
+542 ESDELGYSIIKYM

-579 YCKTALEQTR
+579 YCKTALEQAR
-589 KQFGIVPGVTDRAYF
+589 KQFGIIPGVTDRAYF
-604 TNSSHIPVWHNI
+604 TNSSHIPVWYNI
-616 SIAEKAKI
+616 SIADKAKI

-635 HIFYCEVSGDISKNI
+635 HIFYCEVDGDISKNI
-650 DAFEQILHTM
+650 DAFENILHIM

-670 NIPIVECPICYHSF
+670 NIGVVECTVCGYSW
-684 RGSSDVHVC
+684 RDGSDNHIC
-693 PNCGYDELEGI
+693 PNCGRDEREPI
-704 EINCDC
+704 DE

>member
-1 MKLQV
+1 MKIKV
-6 KKRNGVI
+6 IKRNGDV
-13 VPFDKEKIVYAMSK
+13 VDFNEEKIRNAITK
-27 GFLEFGEMTEEKEDC
+27 GFLDYGEITEEKKIF
-42 IKNTI
+42 IKDVIKDIQT
-47 EIVEKE
+47 E
-53 AKKYED
+53 AQKYTD
-59 AIEVEEIQDIIV
+59 GIEVEEIQDIIV
-71 AQLRKAGFRKVAK
+71 AKMRKAGFRKVAK
-84 GYQEYREKRTK
+84 GYQEYREKRAK
-95 ERELKTVLEILS
+95 ARELSNVLDILS
-107 NEATD
+107 NEATE
-112 EKNDNANI
+112 EKNDNANV

-144 FFSKDVADAI
+144 FFSKDVTEAI

-173 VQIDI
+173 VQIDL

-183 GGFSTGH
+183 DGFSTGH

-218 GGQSIPQYDYALA
+218 GGQSIPNYDYALA

-241 LKKLYTYEHAKT
+241 LKKLLACEDAKKHESASITLESLLKQVDEIKSIEDVIPGYEYICKTAYAYTQ
-253 HDSAD
+253 
-258 AEMLSKID
+258 
-266 ALTSINDRIDGIDE
+266 
-280 HIFETALVYTKEDT
+280 EDT

-317 FSSLNFGLD
+317 FSSLNFGID
-326 VSPEGRMVTEYLL
+326 TSPEGRMVSEYLL

-363 GVNFNPEDPNY
+363 GVNFEKGDPNY
-374 DLFRLAME
+374 DIFRLAME
-382 CSSKRLFPTYC
+382 CSSKRLFPTYA

-403 YEKDPYYGAIQTM
+403 YERDPYYGIINTM

-445 PMLALRAKGNIDK
+445 PLLALRAKGNIDK

-501 DDLGPTDEIRD
+501 DDLAPTDEIRD

-542 ESDELGYKIIKYI
+542 ESDELGYSIIKYI

-579 YCKTALEQTR
+579 YCKTALEQAR
-589 KQFGIVPGVTDRAYF
+589 KQFGIIPGVTDRAYF
-604 TNSSHIPVWHNI
+604 TNSSHIPVWYNI
-616 SIAEKAKI
+616 SIADKARI

-635 HIFYCEVSGDISKNI
+635 HIFYCEVDGDISKNI
-650 DAFEQILHTM
+650 DAFENILHIM

-670 NIPIVECPICYHSF
+670 NIPIAECTVCGCSW
-684 RGSSDVHVC
+684 RGSNDVHVC
-693 PNCGYDELEGI
+693 PGCGRDEREPI
-704 EINCDC
+704 D

>member
-1 MKLQV
+1 MKIKV
-6 KKRNGVI
+6 IKRNGNV
-13 VPFDKEKIVYAMSK
+13 VDFNEEKIRNAITK
-27 GFLEFGEMTEEKEDC
+27 GFLDYGEITEEKKIF
-42 IKNTI
+42 IKDVIKDIQI
-47 EIVEKE
+47 E
-53 AKKYED
+53 AQKYTD
-59 AIEVEEIQDIIV
+59 GIEVEEIQDIIV
-71 AQLRKAGFRKVAK
+71 AKMRKAGFRKVAK
-84 GYQEYREKRTK
+84 GYQEYREKRAK
-95 ERELKTVLEILS
+95 ARELSNVLDILS
-107 NEATD
+107 NEATE
-112 EKNDNANI
+112 EKNDNANV

-144 FFSKDVADAI
+144 FFSKDVTEAI

-173 VQIDI
+173 VQIDL

-183 GGFSTGH
+183 DGFSTGH

-218 GGQSIPQYDYALA
+218 GGQSIPNYDYALA

-241 LKKLYTYEHAKT
+241 LKKLLAYEDAKKHESASITLESLLKHVDEIKSIEDVIPGYEYICKTAYAYTQ
-253 HDSAD
+253 
-258 AEMLSKID
+258 
-266 ALTSINDRIDGIDE
+266 
-280 HIFETALVYTKEDT
+280 EDT

-317 FSSLNFGLD
+317 FSSLNFGID
-326 VSPEGRMVTEYLL
+326 TSPEGRMVSEYLL

-363 GVNFNPEDPNY
+363 GVNFEKGDPNY
-374 DLFRLAME
+374 DIFRLAME
-382 CSSKRLFPTYC
+382 CSSKRLFPTYA

-403 YEKDPYYGAIQTM
+403 YERDPYYGIINTM

-445 PMLALRAKGNIDK
+445 PLLALRAKGNVDK

-501 DDLGPTDEIRD
+501 DDLAPTDEIRD
-512 VVKQGTLSIG
+512 VIKQGTLSIG

-542 ESDELGYKIIKYI
+542 ESDELGYSIIKYI

-579 YCKTALEQTR
+579 YCKTALEQAR
-589 KQFGIVPGVTDRAYF
+589 KQFGIIPGVTDRAYF
-604 TNSSHIPVWHNI
+604 TNSSHIPVWYNI
-616 SIAEKAKI
+616 SIADKARI

-635 HIFYCEVSGDISKNI
+635 HIFYCEVDGDISKNI
-650 DAFEQILHTM
+650 DAFENILHIM

-670 NIPIVECPICYHSF
+670 NIGVVECTVCGYSW
-684 RGSSDVHVC
+684 RDGSDNHIC
-693 PNCGYDELEGI
+693 PNCGRDEREPI
-704 EINCDC
+704 DE

>member
-6 KKRNGVI
+6 RKRNGVI
-13 VPFDKEKIVYAMSK
+13 VPFDKDKIIYAMSK
-27 GFLEFGEMTEEKEDC
+27 GFLEFGEMTKEKEDC
-42 IKNTI
+42 IKNTV

-218 GGQSIPQYDYALA
+218 GGQSIPQYDFALA
-231 PYVLKTFKKH
+231 PYVLKSYKKH
-241 LKKLYTYEHAKT
+241 LKKLYAYEHAKT

-258 AEMLSKID
+258 AEMIAKID
-266 ALTSINDRIDGIDE
+266 ALTSINDVIPE
-280 HIFETALVYTKEDT
+280 LEYMCKAALANTEEDT
-294 FQGAE
+294 YQGAE

-326 VSPEGRMVTEYLL
+326 TSPEGRMVASNLL
-339 KAQMAGL
+339 KAQMSGL
-346 GKHET
+346 GRHET

-363 GVNFNPEDPNY
+363 GVNFEKEDPNY
-374 DLFRLAME
+374 DIFRLAME

-416 GCRTRVMANVN
+416 GCRTRIMANVN

-522 FVGLAECLIALTG
+522 FVGLAETLVCLTG

-604 TNSSHIPVWHNI
+604 TNSSHIPVWHDI

>member
-6 KKRNGVI
+6 KKRNGII

-144 FFSKDVADAI
+144 FFSKDVANAI

-183 GGFSTGH
+183 NGFSTGH

-218 GGQSIPQYDYALA
+218 GGQSIPQYDFALA
-231 PYVLKTFKKH
+231 PYVLKSYKKH
-241 LKKLYTYEHAKT
+241 LKKLYAYEHAKT

-258 AEMLSKID
+258 AEMIAKID
-266 ALTSINDRIDGIDE
+266 ALTSINDVIPE
-280 HIFETALVYTKEDT
+280 LEYMCKAALANTEEDT
-294 FQGAE
+294 YQGAE

-326 VSPEGRMVTEYLL
+326 TSPEGRMVASNLL
-339 KAQMAGL
+339 KAQMSGL
-346 GKHET
+346 GRHET

-363 GVNFNPEDPNY
+363 GVNFEKEDPNY
-374 DLFRLAME
+374 DIFRLAME

-445 PMLALRAKGNIDK
+445 PMLALRARGNIDK

>member
-1 MKLQV
+1 MKLLV
-6 KKRNGVI
+6 VKRNGTT
-13 VPFDKEKIVYAMSK
+13 VPFDESKIEVAMTK
-27 GFLEFGEMTEEKEDC
+27 GFLDHGEITEEKKQVIAE
-42 IKNTI
+42 TI
-47 EIVEKE
+47 TKVKEE
-53 AKKYED
+53 AKKY
-59 AIEVEEIQDIIV
+59 AGVMEVEEIQDIVV
-71 AQLRKAGFRKVAK
+71 ANLRKNGFRKVARE
-84 GYQEYREKRTK
+84 YQEYREKRAK
-95 ERELKTVLEILS
+95 ARELQTVLDILS

-132 SEDVIKSYMKNY
+132 SEDVIKNYMKNY
-144 FFSKDVADAI
+144 FFSKEVTDAI

-163 LGWGTTTMTC
+163 LGWGNTTMTC

-183 GGFSTGH
+183 NGFSTGH

-258 AEMLSKID
+258 EEMLNKID

-280 HIFETALVYTKEDT
+280 YIFETALAYTKEDT

-339 KAQMAGL
+339 RAQMAGL

-393 FVDASFNLPY
+393 FVDASFNLPF
-403 YEKDPYYGAIQTM
+403 YEKDPYYGAIATM
-416 GCRTRVMANVN
+416 GCRTRVMSNVN

-434 RGNISFTSINL
+434 RGNISFTTINL
-445 PMLALRAKGNIDK
+445 PLLALRAKGNI
-458 FFKELDYAL
+458 KEFYKQLDYAL
-467 EIADKELLERYEGQ
+467 EIADKELLERLEGQ
-481 CQNRKYNF
+481 SQNRKYNF

-501 DDLGPTDEIRD
+501 DDLKPTDEIRE
-512 VVKQGTLSIG
+512 VIKQGTLSIG
-522 FVGLAECLIALTG
+522 FVGLAETLVCLTG
-535 KHHGESQ
+535 KHHGESE
-542 ESDELGYKIIKYI
+542 ESDKLGYEIISHM
-555 RDYCDKRVKETHL
+555 RAYCDKRIEETHL
-568 NFSCLGTPAET
+568 NFSLLATPAET
-579 YCKTALEQTR
+579 YCKTALEQAR
-589 KQFGIVPGVTDRAYF
+589 KQFGIVKGVTDRDYF
-604 TNSSHIPVWHNI
+604 TNSNHVPVWHNI
-616 SIAEKAKI
+616 SVARKAEI
-624 EGKYHNLENAG
+624 EGKYHKLCNAG
-635 HIFYCEVSGDISKNI
+635 HIFYTEIDGDISQNI
-650 DAFEQILHTM
+650 DAFENILHIM
-660 SDADVGYGAV
+660 SDNDIGYGAV
-670 NIPIVECPICYHSF
+670 NIPIVECTVCGTSW
-684 RGSSDVHVC
+684 RGDSHVC
-693 PNCGYDELEGI
+693 PGCGRDEREPI
-704 EINCDC
+704 EC

>member
-1 MKLQV
+1 MKIKV
-6 KKRNGVI
+6 IKRNGNV
-13 VPFDKEKIVYAMSK
+13 VDFNEEKIRNAITK
-27 GFLEFGEMTEEKEDC
+27 GFLDYGEITEEKKIF
-42 IKNTI
+42 IKDVIKDIQT
-47 EIVEKE
+47 E
-53 AKKYED
+53 AQKYTD
-59 AIEVEEIQDIIV
+59 GIEVEEIQDIIV
-71 AQLRKAGFRKVAK
+71 AKMRKAGFRKVAK
-84 GYQEYREKRTK
+84 GYQEYRDKRAK
-95 ERELKTVLEILS
+95 ARELSNVLDILS
-107 NEATD
+107 NESTE
-112 EKNDNANI
+112 EKNDNANV

-144 FFSKDVADAI
+144 FFSKDVTEAI

-173 VQIDI
+173 VQIDL

-183 GGFSTGH
+183 DGFSTGH

-218 GGQSIPQYDYALA
+218 GGQSIPNYDYALA

-241 LKKLYTYEHAKT
+241 LKKLLAYEDAKKHESASIALESLLKQVDEIKSIEDVIPGYEYICKAAYAYTQ
-253 HDSAD
+253 
-258 AEMLSKID
+258 
-266 ALTSINDRIDGIDE
+266 
-280 HIFETALVYTKEDT
+280 EDT

-317 FSSLNFGLD
+317 FSSLNFGID
-326 VSPEGRMVTEYLL
+326 TSPEGRMVSEYLL

-363 GVNFNPEDPNY
+363 GVNFEKGDPNY
-374 DLFRLAME
+374 DIFRLAME
-382 CSSKRLFPTYC
+382 CSSKRLFPTYA

-403 YEKDPYYGAIQTM
+403 YERDPYYGIINTM

-445 PMLALRAKGNIDK
+445 PLLALRAKGNVDK

-501 DDLGPTDEIRD
+501 DDLAPTDEIRD

-542 ESDELGYKIIKYI
+542 ESDELGYSIIKYI

-579 YCKTALEQTR
+579 YCKTALEQAR
-589 KQFGIVPGVTDRAYF
+589 KQFGIIPGVTDRAYF
-604 TNSSHIPVWHNI
+604 TNSSHIPVWYNI
-616 SIAEKAKI
+616 SIADKAKI

-635 HIFYCEVSGDISKNI
+635 HIFYCEVDGDISKNI
-650 DAFEQILHTM
+650 DAFENILHIM

-670 NIPIVECPICYHSF
+670 NIPIAECTVCGCSW
-684 RGSSDVHVC
+684 RGSNDVHVC
-693 PNCGYDELEGI
+693 PGCGRDEREPI
-704 EINCDC
+704 D

>member
-6 KKRNGVI
+6 RKRNGVI
-13 VPFDKEKIVYAMSK
+13 VPFDKDKIVYAMSK

-42 IKNTI
+42 IKNTV

-218 GGQSIPQYDYALA
+218 GGQSIPQYDFALA
-231 PYVLKTFKKH
+231 PYVLKSYKKH
-241 LKKLYTYEHAKT
+241 LKKLYAYEHAKT

-258 AEMLSKID
+258 AEMIAKID
-266 ALTSINDRIDGIDE
+266 ALTSINDVIPE
-280 HIFETALVYTKEDT
+280 LEYMCKAALANTEEDT
-294 FQGAE
+294 YQGAE

-326 VSPEGRMVTEYLL
+326 TSPEGRMVASNLL
-339 KAQMAGL
+339 KAQMSGL
-346 GKHET
+346 GRHET

-363 GVNFNPEDPNY
+363 GVNFEKEDPNY
-374 DLFRLAME
+374 DIFRLAME

-416 GCRTRVMANVN
+416 GCRTRIMANVN

-522 FVGLAECLIALTG
+522 FVGLAETLVCLTG

-604 TNSSHIPVWHNI
+604 TNSSHIPVWHDI

>member
-1 MKLQV
+1 MKIKV
-6 KKRNGVI
+6 IKRNGNV
-13 VPFDKEKIVYAMSK
+13 VDFNEEKIRNAITK
-27 GFLEFGEMTEEKEDC
+27 GFLDYGEITEEKKIF
-42 IKNTI
+42 IKDVIKDIQI
-47 EIVEKE
+47 E
-53 AKKYED
+53 AQKYTD
-59 AIEVEEIQDIIV
+59 GIEVEEIQDIIV
-71 AQLRKAGFRKVAK
+71 AKMRKAGFRKVAK

-95 ERELKTVLEILS
+95 ARELSNVLDILS
-107 NEATD
+107 NEATE
-112 EKNDNANI
+112 EKNDNANV

-144 FFSKDVADAI
+144 FFSKDVTEAI

-173 VQIDI
+173 VQIDL

-183 GGFSTGH
+183 DGFSTGH

-218 GGQSIPQYDYALA
+218 GGQSIPNYDYALA

-241 LKKLYTYEHAKT
+241 LKKLLAYEDAKKHESASIALESLLKQVDEIKSIEDVIPGYEYICKAAYAYTQ
-253 HDSAD
+253 
-258 AEMLSKID
+258 
-266 ALTSINDRIDGIDE
+266 
-280 HIFETALVYTKEDT
+280 EDT

-317 FSSLNFGLD
+317 FSSLNFGID
-326 VSPEGRMVTEYLL
+326 TSPEGRMVSEYLL

-363 GVNFNPEDPNY
+363 GVNFEKGDPNY
-374 DLFRLAME
+374 DIFRLAME
-382 CSSKRLFPTYC
+382 CSSKRLFPTYA

-403 YEKDPYYGAIQTM
+403 YERDPYYGIINTM

-445 PMLALRAKGNIDK
+445 PLLALRAKGNVDK

-501 DDLGPTDEIRD
+501 DDLAPTDEIRD

-542 ESDELGYKIIKYI
+542 ESDELGYSIIKYI

-579 YCKTALEQTR
+579 YCKTALEQAR
-589 KQFGIVPGVTDRAYF
+589 KQFGIIPGVTDRAYF
-604 TNSSHIPVWHNI
+604 TNSSHIPVWYNI
-616 SIAEKAKI
+616 SIADKARI

-635 HIFYCEVSGDISKNI
+635 HIFYCEVDGDISKNI
-650 DAFEQILHTM
+650 DAFENILHIM

-670 NIPIVECPICYHSF
+670 NIGVVECTVCGYSW
-684 RGSSDVHVC
+684 RDGSDNHIC
-693 PNCGYDELEGI
+693 PNCGRDEREPI
-704 EINCDC
+704 DE

>member
-6 KKRNGVI
+6 KKRNGTI
-13 VPFDKEKIVYAMSK
+13 VPFNEEKIVYAMSK
-27 GFLEFGEMTEEKEDC
+27 GFLEFGEMTEEKEEC

-47 EIVEKE
+47 EIVERE

-183 GGFSTGH
+183 NGFSTGH

-218 GGQSIPQYDYALA
+218 GGQSIPQYDFALA
-231 PYVLKTFKKH
+231 PYVLKSYKKH
-241 LKKLYTYEHAKT
+241 LKKLYAYEHAKT

-258 AEMLSKID
+258 AEMIAKID
-266 ALTSINDRIDGIDE
+266 ALTSINDVIPE
-280 HIFETALVYTKEDT
+280 LEYMCKAALANTEEDT
-294 FQGAE
+294 YQGAE

-326 VSPEGRMVTEYLL
+326 TSPEGRMVASNLL
-339 KAQMAGL
+339 KAQMSGL
-346 GKHET
+346 GRHET

-363 GVNFNPEDPNY
+363 GVNFEKEDPNY
-374 DLFRLAME
+374 DIFRLAME

-501 DDLGPTDEIRD
+501 DDLGPTNEIRD

-522 FVGLAECLIALTG
+522 FVGLAETLVCLTG
-535 KHHGESQ
+535 KHHGESE

-579 YCKTALEQTR
+579 YCKTAVEQAR

-604 TNSSHIPVWHNI
+604 TNSSHVPVWYNI
-616 SIAEKAKI
+616 SIADKARI
-624 EGKYHNLENAG
+624 EGKYHKLENAG
-635 HIFYCEVSGDISKNI
+635 HIFYCEIDGDISKNI
-650 DAFEQILHTM
+650 DAFESILHIM
-660 SDADVGYGAV
+660 SNADVGYAGV
-670 NIPIVECPICYHSF
+670 NIPIIECPVCGNSF
-684 RGSSDVHVC
+684 RGNDDVHVC
-693 PNCGYDELEGI
+693 PQCGYDELEGI
-704 EINCDC
+704 EIECDC

>member
-6 KKRNGVI
+6 RKRNGVI
-13 VPFDKEKIVYAMSK
+13 VPFDKDKIVYAMSK
-27 GFLEFGEMTEEKEDC
+27 GFLEFGEMTKEKEDC
-42 IKNTI
+42 IKNTV

-218 GGQSIPQYDYALA
+218 GGQSIPQY
-231 PYVLKTFKKH
+231 

-253 HDSAD
+253 HESAD

-266 ALTSINDRIDGIDE
+266 GLTSIDNRVEGIDE
-280 HIFETALVYTKEDT
+280 YIFQTALAYTEEDT

-326 VSPEGRMVTEYLL
+326 TSPEGRMVTKYLL

-403 YEKDPYYGAIQTM
+403 YEKDPYYGAIQT
-416 GCRTRVMANVN
+416 
-427 GREGAFG
+427 
-434 RGNISFTSINL
+434 IN
-445 PMLALRAKGNIDK
+445 KT
-458 FFKELDYAL
+458 
-467 EIADKELLERYEGQ
+467 
-481 CQNRKYNF
+481 C
-489 PSLMEQGIWLGS
+489 
-501 DDLGPTDEIRD
+501 
-512 VVKQGTLSIG
+512 
-522 FVGLAECLIALTG
+522 GL
-535 KHHGESQ
+535 K
-542 ESDELGYKIIKYI
+542 
-555 RDYCDKRVKETHL
+555 THL
-568 NFSCLGTPAET
+568 NGGSPT
-579 YCKTALEQTR
+579 
-589 KQFGIVPGVTDRAYF
+589 GITCRA
-604 TNSSHIPVWHNI
+604 
-616 SIAEKAKI
+616 K
-624 EGKYHNLENAG
+624 
-635 HIFYCEVSGDISKNI
+635 
-650 DAFEQILHTM
+650 LHL
-660 SDADVGYGAV
+660 
-670 NIPIVECPICYHSF
+670 F
-684 RGSSDVHVC
+684 RGC
-693 PNCGYDELEGI
+693 YAA
-704 EINCDC
+704 

>member
-1 MKLQV
+1 MKIKV
-6 KKRNGVI
+6 IKRNGNV
-13 VPFDKEKIVYAMSK
+13 VDFNEEKIRNAITK
-27 GFLEFGEMTEEKEDC
+27 GFLDYGEITEEKKIF
-42 IKNTI
+42 IKDVIKDIQT
-47 EIVEKE
+47 E
-53 AKKYED
+53 AQKYTD
-59 AIEVEEIQDIIV
+59 GIEVEEIQDIIV
-71 AQLRKAGFRKVAK
+71 AKMRKAGFRKVAK
-84 GYQEYREKRTK
+84 GYQEYREKRAK
-95 ERELKTVLEILS
+95 ARELSNVLDILS
-107 NEATD
+107 NEATE
-112 EKNDNANI
+112 EKNDNANV

-144 FFSKDVADAI
+144 FFSKDVTEAI

-173 VQIDI
+173 VQIDL

-183 GGFSTGH
+183 NGFSTGH

-218 GGQSIPQYDYALA
+218 GGQSIPNYDYALA

-241 LKKLYTYEHAKT
+241 LKKLLAYEDAKKHESASITLESLLKQVDEIKSIEDVIPGYEYICKAAYAYTQ
-253 HDSAD
+253 
-258 AEMLSKID
+258 
-266 ALTSINDRIDGIDE
+266 
-280 HIFETALVYTKEDT
+280 EDT

-299 SLVHNLNS
+299 SLIHNLNS

-317 FSSLNFGLD
+317 FSSLNFGID
-326 VSPEGRMVTEYLL
+326 TSPEGRMVSEYLL

-363 GVNFNPEDPNY
+363 GVNFEKGDPNY
-374 DLFRLAME
+374 DIFRLAME
-382 CSSKRLFPTYC
+382 CSSKRLFPTYA

-403 YEKDPYYGAIQTM
+403 YEKDPYYGIINTM

-445 PMLALRAKGNIDK
+445 PLLALRAKGNVDK

-501 DDLGPTDEIRD
+501 DDLASTDEIRD

-542 ESDELGYKIIKYI
+542 ESDELGYSIIKYI

-589 KQFGIVPGVTDRAYF
+589 KQFGIIPGVTDRAYF
-604 TNSSHIPVWHNI
+604 TNSSHIPVWYNI
-616 SIAEKAKI
+616 SIADKAKI

-635 HIFYCEVSGDISKNI
+635 HIFYCEVDGDISKNI
-650 DAFEQILHTM
+650 DAFENILHIM

-670 NIPIVECPICYHSF
+670 NIGVVECTVCGYSW
-684 RGSSDVHVC
+684 RDGSDNHIC
-693 PNCGYDELEGI
+693 PNCGRDEREPI
-704 EINCDC
+704 DE